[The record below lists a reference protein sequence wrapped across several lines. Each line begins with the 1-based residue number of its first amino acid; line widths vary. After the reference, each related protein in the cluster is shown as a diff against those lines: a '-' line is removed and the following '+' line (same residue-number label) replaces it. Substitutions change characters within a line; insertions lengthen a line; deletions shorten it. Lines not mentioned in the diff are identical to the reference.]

1 MNTNVPAA
9 CSRQK
14 PLAFYITNS
23 GLSVFFRRGAFKAE
37 KKKAQISQW
46 LLRGRWSAWMDLAM
60 KGMIGGSTT
69 ASKRVASH
77 FHIYWILEPSKNL
90 DQQDKSKIIDH
101 LTGHNFMNRS
111 ISNVFKS

>member
-1 MNTNVPAA
+1 
-9 CSRQK
+9 
-14 PLAFYITNS
+14 
-23 GLSVFFRRGAFKAE
+23 
-37 KKKAQISQW
+37 
-46 LLRGRWSAWMDLAM
+46 M

-90 DQQDKSKIIDH
+90 DPQDKSKIIDH

-111 ISNVFKS
+111 ISNEIQILKNSCLMVLGKQLQEAR